1 MFRELL
7 RRMPDIE
14 ATGEPEM
21 LRSSFIHGI
30 KHLQATW
37 TPQPQVTG
45 S

>member
-14 ATGEPEM
+14 ASGEPEM

-30 KHLQATW
+30 KHQRAVW
-37 TPQPQVTG
+37 TPA
-45 S
+45 